1 MCTSLVVGRLPEVR
15 GLPVAAVGSFYAAA
29 FNAGIARA

>member
-1 MCTSLVVGRLPEVR
+1 MCTSLVVGRLPVR
-15 GLPVAAVGSFYAAA
+15 GLPVAAVGGAYSAA